1 LEIIKWQKLKDEE
14 IIYFRLSSIGK
25 LLNTKLNKHQYI
37 LLWVLSSFH
46 LIKQKI
52 FKIIC
57 PKLMFMMIRLILRVT
72 FNTRTRP
79 WKVINA
85 YPRNLLLDHLVFLIE
100 KLLLLINKRWCVE
113 QQQQLGIIK
122 RKKALIKTLGS

>member
-1 LEIIKWQKLKDEE
+1 MEIIKWQKLKDEE

-57 PKLMFMMIRLILRVT
+57 PKLMFMMTRLILRVT

-79 WKVINA
+79 WKVING

>member
-1 LEIIKWQKLKDEE
+1 MEIIKWQKLKDEE

-79 WKVINA
+79 WKVING
-85 YPRNLLLDHLVFLIE
+85 YQRNLLLDHLVFLIE